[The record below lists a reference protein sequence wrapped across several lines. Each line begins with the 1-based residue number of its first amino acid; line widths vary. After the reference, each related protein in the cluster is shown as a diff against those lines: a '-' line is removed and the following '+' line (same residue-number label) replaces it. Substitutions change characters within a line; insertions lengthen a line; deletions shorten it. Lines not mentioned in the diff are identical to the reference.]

1 MGRSRYEKCRLAR
14 RRGFGPDSQPSLQ
27 FPSMRAA
34 KLSGIWH
41 DASVD
46 EEEEARPTSLP
57 LYTITELV
65 LSALV

>member
-1 MGRSRYEKCRLAR
+1 
-14 RRGFGPDSQPSLQ
+14 
-27 FPSMRAA
+27 MRAA